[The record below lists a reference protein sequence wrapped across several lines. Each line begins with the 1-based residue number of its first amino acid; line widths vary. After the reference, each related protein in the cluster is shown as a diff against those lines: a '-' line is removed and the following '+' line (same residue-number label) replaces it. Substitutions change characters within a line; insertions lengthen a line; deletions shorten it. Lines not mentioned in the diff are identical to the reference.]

1 MVGERQGYTFWLS
14 LGQSSCVTGFD
25 HRDRKKKRSVLP
37 GQTLI
42 TTAMGFPSDTVTGGF
57 VTDLFGSLGVTP
69 K

>member
-25 HRDRKKKRSVLP
+25 HQDRNKKWCVLP
-37 GQTLI
+37 DQALI

-57 VTDLFGSLGVTP
+57 VTDLFGSLGVTQ